1 MNLWEKI
8 IEVRKSIEAL
18 SKDKQGFNFSYV
30 TGDQILSK
38 IKPKMDELGLIL
50 QPSTQSG
57 QWHEHKYVSNKGK
70 DKIDFL
76 VWGQGSYTWI
86 NAEKPE
92 EREVVPFAYYGQQ
105 GDDVSQAYGTAL
117 TYAERYFL
125 LKYFGIPTD
134 SDDPDNRRANQDNSG
149 APPKNNKEWTKES
162 VIDFGKNKGK
172 TLETIYK
179 EDYSYIT
186 YLADKSTDSKLKAY
200 CAKLVEHKNKAV

>member
-8 IEVRKSIEAL
+8 VEVRKSIDGLA
-18 SKDKQGFNFSYV
+18 KDKKGFNFSYV

-38 IKPKMDELGLIL
+38 IKGKMDELGLIL

-57 QWHEHKYVSNKGK
+57 EWHEHKYVSSKGK

-92 EREVVPFAYYGQQ
+92 EREVIPFAYYGQQ

-134 SDDPDNRRANQDNSG
+134 ADDPDNRRQTSESNQSG
-149 APPKNNKEWTKES
+149 TTSSNLSEKQVKRLFAIAGS
-162 VIDFGKNKGK
+162 KGK
-172 TLETIYK
+172 
-179 EDYSYIT
+179 SA
-186 YLADKSTDSKLKAY
+186 ADVKADVLKSTKKTKIEDMTKAEY
-200 CAKLVEHKNKAV
+200 DKACSYYEGL